1 MDLKWLI
8 ELSIFSLLVFFT
20 ILGRERREKIIKK
33 SFDDWVSDLLNLTI
47 QGTIV
52 PILQVYVI
60 FKLLLY
66 AFPSY
71 QSSWELGWTGAIFL
85 NFIVVD
91 YIYYLVHK
99 ALHRES
105 LWGLHILHHS
115 VTDFDVFASGRNT
128 IWTTFL
134 FPYIWLNSI
143 FLFMIDDKKSYL
155 ICASITAMLDLW
167 RHSRL
172 APEEKGIIFNFL
184 SLFLI
189 TPHEHGW
196 HHAKG
201 VSKRNYGANLCIWDK
216 LHGTFHK
223 NNKFPKEMGVKV
235 RSNLATKL
243 FFPSKLKREN
253 Q

>member
-143 FLFMIDDKKSYL
+143 FCLFQDAI
-155 ICASITAMLDLW
+155 A
-167 RHSRL
+167 
-172 APEEKGIIFNFL
+172 
-184 SLFLI
+184 
-189 TPHEHGW
+189 
-196 HHAKG
+196 
-201 VSKRNYGANLCIWDK
+201 
-216 LHGTFHK
+216 
-223 NNKFPKEMGVKV
+223 V
-235 RSNLATKL
+235 RIG
-243 FFPSKLKREN
+243 R
-253 Q
+253 